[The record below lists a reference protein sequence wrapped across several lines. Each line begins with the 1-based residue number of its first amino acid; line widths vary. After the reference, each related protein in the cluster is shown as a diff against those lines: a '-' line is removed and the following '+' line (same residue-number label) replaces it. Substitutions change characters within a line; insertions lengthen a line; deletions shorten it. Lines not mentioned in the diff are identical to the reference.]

1 MLCSRPGLIVT
12 RCTAVGTQQY
22 LQIALLLICELSVV
36 QSHLVERM
44 VVLSVM
50 TLIKHLHT
58 QTDSRLKLWQRIRK

>member
-1 MLCSRPGLIVT
+1 MT

-22 LQIALLLICELSVV
+22 LQTELLLVCELSVV

-50 TLIKHLHT
+50 TLIKYLQS
-58 QTDSRLKLWQRIRK
+58 QTGSKLKLWQR